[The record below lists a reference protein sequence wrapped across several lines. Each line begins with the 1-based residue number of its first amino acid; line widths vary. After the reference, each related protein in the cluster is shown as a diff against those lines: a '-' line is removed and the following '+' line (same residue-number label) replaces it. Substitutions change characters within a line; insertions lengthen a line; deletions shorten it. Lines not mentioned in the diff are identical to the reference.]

1 MSIFNLL
8 HSLWILLFGWMPPFF
23 AVGIT
28 VILALMVLI
37 LLIKFIAFIL
47 DAIPFL

>member
-1 MSIFNLL
+1 MSIFNVL
-8 HSLWILLFGWMPPFF
+8 HSVWVLLFGWMPTFF
-23 AVGIT
+23 AIGIT
-28 VILALMVLI
+28 VIIALMILI